1 ASLPQGAVVVLTCEG
16 VLYSWETYRLERYIS
31 AAMANDRISGVVLFV
46 NGPGGM
52 ITRVDVLEKL
62 IRQSPKPIVAY
73 ITGVCASLPQGA
85 VVVLTCEGVLYS
97 WETYRLERYIS
108 AA

>member
-1 ASLPQGAVVVLTCEG
+1 MVLTCEG

-31 AAMANDRISGVVLFV
+31 AAIANDRISGVVLFV

-62 IRQSPKPIVAY
+62 IRQSPKPIRGLY
-73 ITGVCASLPQGA
+73 HGRMRFGA
-85 VVVLTCEGVLYS
+85 FLVRFRMRTQI
-97 WETYRLERYIS
+97 RLL
-108 AA
+108 AHG